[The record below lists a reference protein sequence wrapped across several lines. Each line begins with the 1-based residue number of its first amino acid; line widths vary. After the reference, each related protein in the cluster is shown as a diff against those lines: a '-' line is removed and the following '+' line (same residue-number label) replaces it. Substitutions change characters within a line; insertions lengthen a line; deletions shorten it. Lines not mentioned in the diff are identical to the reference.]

1 MEKESKEITIP
12 YKFTPRDYQI
22 PLISCIDRGYK
33 RAVCIFH
40 RRAGKDKTLINLI
53 TKEALKRIGVYYYL
67 FPTYKQGRKI
77 IWQGIDKAGM
87 KFTDHIPEEIRKR
100 TNDQEMMIELKNG
113 SIIQIIGT
121 DDIDR
126 IVGTNPVG
134 CVFSEYSLQNPKA
147 WDLLRPILAE
157 NEGWAVFNYTPR
169 GKNHGYELY
178 EMAKNNPKWFA
189 QILTVDDTKA
199 ISQEAIEE
207 ERLAGMDED
216 LIQQEF
222 YCSFEAAIQGAYYA
236 KQINK
241 ANEDG
246 RITNVP
252 YVENLPVY
260 TVWDLGVGDSTAI
273 WFVQL
278 VNQEIR
284 IIDYYEAQ
292 GEGLPYYAKVLDEKG
307 YKYGGHYA
315 PHDIQVREMGSG
327 LSRLETARSLGIN
340 FQVVKNISIDDGIN
354 AARTIFNRCW
364 FDKEKTK
371 QGVNCL
377 VNYHKEYDEKRK
389 EYKNIP
395 YHDWSSHG
403 ADAFR
408 YLAIQFGNKGN
419 TTNIFNQLQPK
430 KSFI

>member
-53 TKEALKRIGVYYYL
+53 TKEALKRVGVYYYL

-126 IVGTNPVG
+126 IIGTNPVG

-252 YVENLPVY
+252 YVENIPVY

-408 YLAIQFGNKGN
+408 YLAVQFGNKGL
-419 TTNIFNQLQPK
+419 TPNIFNSLPNK
-430 KSFI
+430 KGFI

>member
-53 TKEALKRIGVYYYL
+53 TKEALKRVGVYYYL

-126 IVGTNPVG
+126 IIGTNPVG

-408 YLAIQFGNKGN
+408 YLAVQFGNKGN

>member
-53 TKEALKRIGVYYYL
+53 TKEALKRVGVYYYL

-126 IVGTNPVG
+126 IIGTNPVG

-419 TTNIFNQLQPK
+419 TTSIFNQLQPK

>member
-53 TKEALKRIGVYYYL
+53 TKEALKRVGVYYYL

-236 KQINK
+236 KQISK

>member
-53 TKEALKRIGVYYYL
+53 TKEALKRVGVYYYL

>member
-53 TKEALKRIGVYYYL
+53 TKEALKRVGVYYYL

-419 TTNIFNQLQPK
+419 TTSIFNQLQPK
-430 KSFI
+430 KGFI

>member
-1 MEKESKEITIP
+1 MEKEITIP

-22 PLISCIDRGYK
+22 PLISCIDKGYK

-53 TKEALKRIGVYYYL
+53 TKEALKRVGVYYYL

-100 TNDQEMMIELKNG
+100 TNDQEMMIELRNG

-178 EMAKNNPKWFA
+178 EMAKDNPKWFA
-189 QILTVDDTKA
+189 EILTVDDTKA
-199 ISQEAIEE
+199 ISLEAIEE

-241 ANEDG
+241 ANEEN

-252 YVENLPVY
+252 YVENIPVH

-273 WFVQL
+273 WFIQL

-284 IIDYYEAQ
+284 VIDYYEAQ
-292 GEGLPYYAKVLDEKG
+292 GEGLPYYAKVLDERG

-354 AARTIFNRCW
+354 AARVIFNRCW

-408 YLAIQFGNKGN
+408 YLAVQFGNKGL
-419 TTNIFNQLQPK
+419 TPNIFNSLPNK
-430 KSFI
+430 KGFI

>member
-53 TKEALKRIGVYYYL
+53 TKEALKRVGVYYYL

-252 YVENLPVY
+252 YVENIQVH

-408 YLAIQFGNKGN
+408 YLAVQFGNKGN
-419 TTNIFNQLQPK
+419 TTSIFNQLQPK
-430 KSFI
+430 KGFI